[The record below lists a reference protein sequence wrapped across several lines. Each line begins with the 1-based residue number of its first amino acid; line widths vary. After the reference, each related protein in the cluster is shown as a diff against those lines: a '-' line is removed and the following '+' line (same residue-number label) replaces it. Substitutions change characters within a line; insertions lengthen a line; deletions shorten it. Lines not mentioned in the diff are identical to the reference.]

1 MSGVNKV
8 ILLGH
13 LGSDPEVRY
22 TQGGQAVANFRMATS
37 ETWTDKDHRKQERTE
52 WHRIVAWGKLG
63 ELAGEY
69 LAKGRQVHVIGKLQT
84 REWTDKENRKQ
95 WTTEI
100 VAQEL
105 TFVGPKDGSSRR
117 PEPPPQEERHSSPRE
132 QAQADRAARNEDPFP
147 GDQDIPF

>member
-8 ILLGH
+8 ILMGH

-22 TQGGQAVANFRMATS
+22 TQGGTAVANFRMATS
-37 ETWTDKDHRKQERTE
+37 ETWTDKNKEKQENTE
-52 WHRIVAWGKLG
+52 WHRIVAWGKTA
-63 ELAGEY
+63 ELVGEY

-100 VAQEL
+100 VAQEI
-105 TFVGPKDGSSRR
+105 TFVGSKDGSSRR
-117 PEPPPQEERHSSPRE
+117 PEPPPQEERNASPRE
-132 QAQADRAARNEDPFP
+132 QERSDRAARNEHPYPRDE
-147 GDQDIPF
+147 DIPF